1 MDSISQQQPVN
12 NTEEP
17 RSNAHHFFSWNVKLS
32 SWWQF
37 IWIIWICCMHSSYF
51 HQTSNLWNDINT
63 LSVRLSEDHACVC
76 FSSWEFK
83 ALLQARHI
91 CSMSKHLPGLHN
103 GCLAIIKADI
113 PELLS
118 RELNIRF
125 IFLSLCRYVYCT
137 GIIMDLEICLITQM
151 QLSWINSQMWI
162 NLTSISVVCTAQIL
176 IIVLWFFQL
185 H

>member
-1 MDSISQQQPVN
+1 MWNYPHDDSSFESFEFAACTVA
-12 NTEEP
+12 T
-17 RSNAHHFFSWNVKLS
+17 S
-32 SWWQF
+32 
-37 IWIIWICCMHSSYF
+37 IIPLDCNI
-51 HQTSNLWNDINT
+51 QTSNLWNDINT

-76 FSSWEFK
+76 FSSWELK